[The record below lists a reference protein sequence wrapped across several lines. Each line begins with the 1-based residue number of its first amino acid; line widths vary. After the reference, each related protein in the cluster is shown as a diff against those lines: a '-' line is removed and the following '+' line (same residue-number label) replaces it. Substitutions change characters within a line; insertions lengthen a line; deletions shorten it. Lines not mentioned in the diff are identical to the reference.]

1 MAYHL
6 YYHHYLIIILI
17 IFLVNFC
24 HWYVNH
30 FFKFSSYSFKTNHN
44 FDFLYSLFRNN
55 VKFRHPQVNNAPFEN
70 DDKCSRFIINNNII
84 NDTHLN
90 KAFIEALSIH
100 DRIKNLEHDLDLKH
114 VDTINTTTITSL
126 ARHIIPAKHQHE
138 ILDLHH
144 EQRPYEEASKII
156 AKKLVK
162 KKNQSFVIY

>member
-1 MAYHL
+1 MFNYFNF
-6 YYHHYLIIILI
+6 LIPKFLPLVCEPLFWKKIEFHFSN
-17 IFLVNFC
+17 IFVFL
-24 HWYVNH
+24 
-30 FFKFSSYSFKTNHN
+30 SS
-44 FDFLYSLFRNN
+44 LLFRDI

-70 DDKCSRFIINNNII
+70 NEKCSKLINRI

-90 KAFIEALSIH
+90 KAFVEALSIH
-100 DRIKNLEHDLDLKH
+100 DRISNLEHDLDLKH

-156 AKKLVK
+156 AKKFVSDVNK
-162 KKNQSFVIY
+162 KKKTLNSNLLSNSKY